1 MRLIAIVTVDQEE
14 GTNEEFGRLLE
25 SGRDFVDV
33 WSIAVRTD
41 SEEVFREIAQNV
53 GERNL
58 EAGVIIT
65 RIRPA
70 GASVARNAAIGAYFE
85 RHEGEESDYFS
96 FPDDDCFFPVGF
108 GDKLREVI
116 QETRTDV
123 LVLPYSPANG
133 QILRSRW
140 PEWRG
145 TPTPRQIV
153 AVVGT
158 AGTFMRSTLPVIK
171 QGFDPNLGTGGPRHS
186 AEDTEFV
193 LRARRGGASVFY
205 DGTFGLHHPYRPTP
219 PRRIVGNLSVATA
232 YARDLGIV
240 AVARTWGRATLL
252 AWKHRTEAWPLTM
265 VPLALTYKKSRIYAI
280 NSLLAKRNIAELE
293 ICVLPPNDLAE
304 IAASWFDEPPTT
316 VKTIYAGHVTSIN
329 SSPNPK
335 FQQHFNEADIAM
347 VDGISLSL
355 ISLLTPGPV
364 LEKMATTD
372 FAPLLFERGA
382 ATLGR
387 RLRLAV
393 VGGPD
398 DLAARAGHA
407 AEEQFPVDLVYS
419 SNGYRKDTG
428 VLLAEVSATSPDV
441 LLVGM
446 GMPLEAIW
454 VGNNK
459 ESIDATIAITCGG
472 WLRLLAGEEQ
482 RAPVLLQRIHLEWLW
497 RLSSDKSRTLDR
509 YRLGLVNVI
518 GAISGAWK
526 QSLRGKG
533 RRN

>member
-1 MRLIAIVTVDQEE
+1 MRLIAIATVDQEE

-53 GERNL
+53 RERSL
-58 EAGVIIT
+58 EAAVVIT

-70 GASVARNAAIGAYFE
+70 GASLARNAAMGAYFE
-85 RHEGEESDYFS
+85 RHEGNENDYFS
-96 FPDDDCFFPVGF
+96 FPDDDCFFPVRF
-108 GDKLREVI
+108 GERLREVI
-116 QETRTDV
+116 QETQADV

-133 QILRSRW
+133 HILRSRW

-145 TPTPRQIV
+145 SPTPRQIV

-186 AEDTEFV
+186 AEDIEFV

-219 PRRIVGNLSVATA
+219 PRRIIGNLSVATA

-252 AWKHRTEAWPLTM
+252 AWKHRNEAWPLTM
-265 VPLALTYKKSRIYAI
+265 VPLALTYKKSKIHVKD
-280 NSLLAKRNIAELE
+280 SLLTKRRIAELE
-293 ICVLPPNDLAE
+293 ICVLPPKDLAE
-304 IAASWFDEPPTT
+304 IAASWFDEPATT
-316 VKTIYAGHVTSIN
+316 VKTVYAGHVTSIN
-329 SSPNPK
+329 NSPDST
-335 FQQHFNEADIAM
+335 FQEHFNEADIAM
-347 VDGISLSL
+347 VDGVSLSL
-355 ISLLTPGPV
+355 ISLLTPGPI

-393 VGGPD
+393 VGGPN
-398 DLAARAGHA
+398 DLAERAGLA
-407 AEEQFPVDLVYS
+407 AEQQFPVDLVYS
-419 SNGYRKDTG
+419 SNGYRKDTD
-428 VLLAEVSATSPDV
+428 VLLAEISAASPDV

-454 VGNNK
+454 VGSNK

-497 RLSSDKSRTLDR
+497 RLSSDKSRTVNR
-509 YRLGLVNVI
+509 YRLGFSSVI
-518 GAISGAWK
+518 RAIVGAWK
-526 QSLRGKG
+526 QPLTAKG
-533 RRN
+533 RRI